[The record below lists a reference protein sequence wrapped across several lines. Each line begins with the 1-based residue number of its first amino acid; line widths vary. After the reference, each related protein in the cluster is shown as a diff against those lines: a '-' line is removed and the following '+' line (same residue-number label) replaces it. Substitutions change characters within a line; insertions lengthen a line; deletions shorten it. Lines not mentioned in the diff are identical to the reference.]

1 MALPTLPGEHK
12 KEDSLNPGQQDYDR
26 RFTGT
31 KSAEELKRAEDQAA
45 FNNITDNFDQTA
57 DDSQENANIN
67 RIKERESGGDP
78 EAASTFRSNFT
89 GSAGKSKVR
98 GKAWFKR
105 AGPLAGIGGVVGLF
119 AIVVLL
125 LTAPSLVLVQMKEI
139 FTSKFNT
146 QLTSWEARSN
156 RLLLSQVNGATK
168 GYCSAKASLA
178 CKFTSINDK
187 RVESLKK
194 AGFELVDESKNSLT
208 GRTTYNGMR
217 FNGTEVKANN
227 LASTLAKD
235 PAMRNA
241 FKVAYNPKYAGFTG
255 KAWSAVAA
263 KYKISKQ
270 APDLDGGDEEKA
282 REKMKTIAQEG
293 MSEGGG
299 RNAIAVGEQK
309 DPNCTSNCAT
319 WTPEDV
325 EAAGSTAASLDTE
338 GKNGTSG
345 RNVKSSLGS
354 LQTDIIAA
362 QGGSLVKIT
371 GVADTY
377 CTAVGALNSLTYAA
391 KAIRTLQLVRYMMI
405 FSSVTDSIKGGGNPA
420 PEDVAYLGGIL
431 TTTTANASNP
441 SETTMGSATDSFGYK
456 YAAYGDT
463 SGSQSSMN
471 IANRFMAGG
480 GMVGQLSAVSNTIYD
495 FFGNGD
501 RASARQAA
509 KNTCGVLANPVVQ
522 VGSVLIGIAA
532 LLVPGVNVGAQ
543 IAKTAAVAAVGI
555 GISLIPSLL
564 ADMVAGTVT
573 DGIAGEESGNAIAS
587 GYGSLLS
594 DSLAGQNGAAP
605 MSKEDTIAYSTIQEE
620 TTNQYIADEL
630 QNTSPL
636 DASNPHTFVGSIA
649 ASLIPL
655 QSKSNPLSSVASL
668 VGTSLKSL
676 IPTTKAQSTE
686 NTSKSLE
693 ICQDPDAI
701 DGGYAVDP
709 FCNVIRGI
717 PPQYLNRDPVDVT
730 NALISSGDIN
740 DDGVPQQKYADFIK
754 QCMTSDQPMGY
765 TDTTFSPD
773 QAKNCVIDSE
783 NANYYLNYMD
793 QRIELGMSGLDVEE
807 ATSAPAETTDKVALA
822 QKILAKNKVQY
833 FGGVKPTIQNIADG
847 TYDPNSEP
855 CGINLNI
862 LRMIDVISDSHS
874 ITISDVNR
882 HCTGVMFASGKASRH
897 YAGNGSAIDI
907 AVIDGKATNG
917 RDAGAISVI
926 NLVMPILSEAATS
939 AGSYS
944 QFGQANCG
952 PNPTPTLGANVRSIK
967 DTCNHLHLDVP
978 AKSDA
983 SLKYDPSGF

>member
-12 KEDSLNPGQQDYDR
+12 KEDSLNPGQQHYDQN
-26 RFTGT
+26 FNDIANAENKGT
-31 KSAEELKRAEDQAA
+31 FEDIAK
-45 FNNITDNFDQTA
+45 NYDQTA
-57 DDSQENANIN
+57 NGSQEDANIN
-67 RIKERESGGDP
+67 RLKERESGGDP

-89 GSAGKSKVR
+89 GSKGKSKVS

-119 AIVVLL
+119 AIAMLL

-146 QLTSWEARSN
+146 QLSSWEARSN
-156 RLLLSQVNGATK
+156 RLLLSQVDGATK

-194 AGFELVDESKNSLT
+194 AGFELIDESKNSLT

-293 MSEGGG
+293 MSEGTG
-299 RNAIAVGEQK
+299 RNVVEVGDFKESDCTTAGCPQWEQK
-309 DPNCTSNCAT
+309 DI
-319 WTPEDV
+319 
-325 EAAGSTAASLDTE
+325 EAANASAAALDAD
-338 GKNGTSG
+338 GKSG
-345 RNVKSSLGS
+345 ASGKNVKSSLSS
-354 LQTDIIAA
+354 LAVDISGAQAGQAA
-362 QGGSLVKIT
+362 SLIKIT

-391 KAIRTLQLVRYMMI
+391 KAIRTLQLVRYMMV

-463 SGSQSSMN
+463 SGSESSMN

-480 GMVGQLSAVSNTIYD
+480 GMVGQLSAVSNTIYG

-501 RASARQAA
+501 RAKARDNANA
-509 KNTCGVLANPVVQ
+509 TCGVLANPVVQ
-522 VGSVLIGIAA
+522 AGSILVGIAA
-532 LLVPGVNVGAQ
+532 LLVPGVNVGTQ
-543 IAKTAAVAAVGI
+543 IAKTAAVVAVGI
-555 GISLIPSLL
+555 GISLIPGLL
-564 ADMVAGTVT
+564 SDMVAGTVT
-573 DGIAGEESGNAIAS
+573 EDIAGEESGNAIAS

-605 MSKEDTIAYSTIQEE
+605 MSKEDTIAYSTMQEE

-649 ASLIPL
+649 ASLMPL

-686 NTSKSLE
+686 NTAQSLE

-740 DDGVPQQKYADFIK
+740 DDGIPQQKYADFIK

-765 TDTTFSPD
+765 TDASFSPD

-847 TYDPNSEP
+847 TYDPNTEP

-939 AGSYS
+939 ASSYS

-952 PNPTPTLGANVRSIK
+952 PNPTPTLGASVRSIK

>member
-1 MALPTLPGEHK
+1 MALPTLPGEEK
-12 KEDSLNPGQQDYDR
+12 REDTLNPGQQDYDR
-26 RFTGT
+26 RFNDIA
-31 KSAEELKRAEDQAA
+31 KAEEQGT
-45 FNNITDNFDQTA
+45 FNDIANNFDSTA
-57 DDSQENANIN
+57 DSSKEDANIRKLN
-67 RIKERESGGDP
+67 ERENNGDS
-78 EAASTFRSNFT
+78 EAESSFRSTYT
-89 GSAGKSKVR
+89 GANNKSKVK
-98 GKAWFKR
+98 GKAWFKK
-105 AGPLAGIGGVVGLF
+105 AGPLFGIGGTVGLF
-119 AIVVLL
+119 GIAMLL
-125 LTAPSLVLVQMKEI
+125 LTTPSLVMVQMKEI
-139 FTSKFNT
+139 MSNKFNT
-146 QLTSWEARSN
+146 QLSSWEARSN
-156 RLLLSQVNGATK
+156 RLLLSQVSGATK
-168 GYCSAKASLA
+168 GYCSVKASLA

-194 AGFELVDESKNSLT
+194 AGFELVDEKKNSIT
-208 GRTTYNGMR
+208 GRTTYKSLK
-217 FNGTEVKANN
+217 FKGTEMNASN
-227 LASTLAKD
+227 LASTVAND
-235 PAMRNA
+235 PSIRSA
-241 FKVAYNPKYAGFTG
+241 FKTAYNPKYAGFTG

-270 APDLDGGDEEKA
+270 APELDGGNEEKA
-282 REKMKTIAQEG
+282 REKMKSIAQEG
-293 MSEGGG
+293 MTEGSG
-299 RNAIAVGEQK
+299 RNAIVEGANK
-309 DPNCTSNCAT
+309 DPSCEGSNCAK
-319 WTPEDV
+319 WTQQDV
-325 EAAGSTAASLDTE
+325 ELAGSTAATLDAE
-338 GKNGTSG
+338 GKSGTSG
-345 RNVKSSLGS
+345 KNIKSSLS
-354 LQTDIIAA
+354 NLSADIGAA
-362 QGGSLVKIT
+362 QAGSLVKIT

-391 KAIRTLQLVRYMMI
+391 KAIRVLQLVRYMMV
-405 FSSVTDSIKGGGNPA
+405 FSSITDSIKGGGNPA

-431 TTTTANASNP
+431 TQTATNTKDPKQSI
-441 SETTMGSATDSFGYK
+441 GSATDSFGYK
-456 YAAYGDT
+456 YAAYGDV
-463 SGSQSSMN
+463 SASPNSMN

-480 GMVGQLSAVSNTIYD
+480 GMVGQLSSVSNTIYD

-522 VGSVLIGIAA
+522 AGSVLIGIAA
-532 LLVPGVNVGAQ
+532 LLVPGVNVGTQ

-555 GISLIPSLL
+555 GISLIPGLL

-605 MSKEDTIAYSTIQEE
+605 MSKDDTLAYSVMQDQ
-620 TTNQYIADEL
+620 TTNQYIADEVRE
-630 QNTSPL
+630 TSPL
-636 DASNPHTFVGSIA
+636 DATNPHTFVGSIA

-655 QSKSNPLSSVASL
+655 QSKSNIVSSMASL
-668 VGTSLKSL
+668 VGASIKSI
-676 IPTTKAQSTE
+676 IPTTKAESTE
-686 NTSKSLE
+686 NTAQSLE

-730 NALISSGDIN
+730 QSLISTGDIN
-740 DDGVPQQKYADFIK
+740 DDGIPQQKYADFIK
-754 QCMTSDQPMGY
+754 QCMTSDQPLGY
-765 TDTTFSPD
+765 SETSFSPD
-773 QAKNCVIDSE
+773 QAKNCVINSD

-793 QRIELGMSGLDVEE
+793 QRIDLGMSGLDVEE
-807 ATSAPAETTDKVALA
+807 ATSEPAETTDKVALA
-822 QKILAKNKVQY
+822 QKILAKNKVQF

-847 TYDPNSEP
+847 TYDPNTEP
-855 CGINLNI
+855 CGININI
-862 LRMIDVISDSHS
+862 LRMIDIISDSHS

-939 AGSYS
+939 SGSYS

-952 PNPTPTLGANVRSIK
+952 PNPTPTLGASVRTIK

-983 SLKYDPSGF
+983 NLKFDPSGF